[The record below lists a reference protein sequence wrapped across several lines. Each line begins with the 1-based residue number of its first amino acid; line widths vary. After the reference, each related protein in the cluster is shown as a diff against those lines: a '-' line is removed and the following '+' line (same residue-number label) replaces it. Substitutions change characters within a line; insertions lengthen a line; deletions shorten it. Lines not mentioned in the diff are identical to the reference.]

1 MDSGEAAEGHQVDG
15 GLDVLGDGGGA
26 LVVAGLVAV
35 EPPHV
40 LRLRRAQVAPLV
52 RQPPPPPRRRLRRS
66 SSHLYHPQEPP
77 PPSAPAMDA
86 TATRAGGEDEEEE
99 RSFGLPLLWW
109 CVDDEV
115 IDDDDDDDDL
125 SMAVRPRAQG
135 VVVVVIRSGEF
146 FGYSPVRFLKL

>member
-1 MDSGEAAEGHQVDG
+1 
-15 GLDVLGDGGGA
+15 
-26 LVVAGLVAV
+26 
-35 EPPHV
+35 
-40 LRLRRAQVAPLV
+40 
-52 RQPPPPPRRRLRRS
+52 
-66 SSHLYHPQEPP
+66 
-77 PPSAPAMDA
+77 MDA